1 MTFTLSELQAQLR
14 HFETVKANIIENDYS
29 GKAMRM
35 ALANAEQNIKE
46 INYKIKKGL
55 YKQ

>member
-46 INYKIKKGL
+46 ISYKIKKGL
-55 YKQ
+55 YK